1 MMSARVLALFLTLA
15 AAPAFVA
22 AQSQPPAPPA
32 APAAAP
38 APPVNPGGPMQWS
51 PEQLRAH
58 MQAMRAHMEAVR
70 HLHEQARA
78 QMLASLS
85 YAHRAAIARIVGNLA
100 ISPNP
105 DPRAAAREIDG
116 VLSSSERQA
125 ILAAQSSEMQR
136 MRAMMEQMRAQMQQ
150 AHAHMQQWMQ
160 RMHQGIQQMHQGMQ
174 QMHQAMQQRHHR
186 HTPTAGGILLR
197 SLLAQ
202 HGRP

>member
-1 MMSARVLALFLTLA
+1 MISSKVLALFLTLA
-15 AAPAFVA
+15 AAPAFAA

-32 APAAAP
+32 AAP
-38 APPVNPGGPMQWS
+38 APSANPGGPM
-51 PEQLRAH
+51 
-58 MQAMRAHMEAVR
+58 MRAHMDAVR
-70 HLHEQARA
+70 HLRNQARA
-78 QMLASLS
+78 QMLGSLS

-100 ISPNP
+100 ISTNP

-160 RMHQGIQQMHQGMQ
+160 RMHQGMQRMH
-174 QMHQAMQQRHHR
+174 HH

-197 SLLAQ
+197 SLLANEGPMPRGGAQ
-202 HGRP
+202 P